1 MASISSPLHQHVC
14 LLVLLVHVN
23 AAVPASC
30 CIQAAKL
37 GCHRASPRAFAEYK
51 RRSVTACGILEKPA
65 TPDRPMGSP
74 SGPVEIG
81 SSRNHL
87 RLHSRLPSAVPF
99 FSRGRGAGTDVQSLK
114 LPRGDQRDAA
124 WRCPCSHF
132 HESARHEN

>member
-1 MASISSPLHQHVC
+1 MPSISSPLHQHVC

-23 AAVPASC
+23 ESVPASC

-87 RLHSRLPSAVPF
+87 RLHSRLPSTVPF

-114 LPRGDQRDAA
+114 LSRGDQRDAA
-124 WRCPCSHF
+124 L
-132 HESARHEN
+132 